1 MAGRL
6 VFGTTGSDAFLAEI
20 TSINWSG
27 LSRESIDQTHTAS
40 PDNYKEFDPSTLVDP
55 GELEVEL
62 NFDPDT
68 EPPIEQAKG
77 TLTITF
83 PLASGQISA
92 ATWAGAA
99 FMTSIDVNGSDVA
112 GKFTASTT
120 WKFSGPITF
129 TAGS

>member
-27 LSRESIDQTHTAS
+27 LTRDSIDQTHTAS
-40 PDNYKEFDPSTLVDP
+40 PSNYKEFDPSTLVDP

-62 NFDPDT
+62 NFNPDT

-83 PLASGQISA
+83 PKTGAQLSG
-92 ATWAGAA
+92 ATWAGSA

>member
-40 PDNYKEFDPSTLVDP
+40 PDNYKEFDPSVLVDP
-55 GELEVEL
+55 VELEVEL
-62 NFDPDT
+62 HFDPDT
-68 EPPIEQAKG
+68 APPIEQAKG
-77 TLTITF
+77 ALTITF
-83 PLASGQISA
+83 AKTSAQTSG
-92 ATWAGAA
+92 ATWAGDA
-99 FMTSIDVNGSDVA
+99 FLTSIDVNGGDVA
-112 GKFTASTT
+112 GKYTASTT
-120 WKFSGPITF
+120 WKFSGKITF

>member
-27 LSRESIDQTHTAS
+27 LTRESIDQTHTAS
-40 PDNYKEFDPSTLVDP
+40 PNNYKEFDPSTLVDA

-68 EPPIEQAKG
+68 EPPIEQAKAA
-77 TLTITF
+77 LTITF
-83 PLASGQISA
+83 PLASGQITA
-92 ATWAGAA
+92 ATWAGDA
-99 FMTSIDVNGSDVA
+99 FLTSIDVNGGDVA
-112 GKFTASTT
+112 GKYTASTT

-129 TAGS
+129 APGA